1 MANLFDVNVLESPR
15 LPVHIKRLRDRYRD
29 FLTIEKGNSPLT
41 IELKVN
47 AFRTFILRTGITH
60 VSQITPD
67 TVKFFFYKQAKE
79 REWSA
84 NTYRNYWG
92 YLRCFCD
99 WAIKNN
105 YLKEQANPVE
115 KLDKPKK
122 PKVVP
127 RRLSKEQVR
136 ELFATCCTYPWKYL
150 IQRARNIAVFGTFIS
165 TGIRHDELLNIR
177 INDVSFKDRTILI
190 RKGKGGK
197 VRIVKIPFNL
207 TRLLQDYESHIKRL
221 NITREYFFCTIGENT
236 KLRKK
241 DIYRLRD
248 ALTKATGI
256 KFVPHELRHT
266 FASMCLEEKI
276 PITSISKVMGHES
289 ISYTECYLAP
299 EYGIILS
306 HFDEFSPLDF

>member
-1 MANLFDVNVLESPR
+1 MANLFDIHSLESPR
-15 LPVHIKRLRDRYRD
+15 LPIHFKMIKDKYKE
-29 FLTIEKGNSPLT
+29 FLTIEKGHSPLT
-41 IELKVN
+41 IDLKTN
-47 AFRTFILRTGITH
+47 ALCTFILRTGISH
-60 VSQITPD
+60 ISQITPE

-105 YLKEQANPVE
+105 YLKMQLNPVVR
-115 KLDKPKK
+115 LDKPKK

-127 RRLSKEQVR
+127 RRLSKDQIR
-136 ELFATCCTYPWKYL
+136 ELFASCCTYPWKYR
-150 IQRARNIAVFGTFIS
+150 IQRARNIAIFGTFIS
-165 TGIRHDELLNIR
+165 TGVRHNELLNILVTD
-177 INDVSFKDRTILI
+177 ISFKDRTILI

-197 VRIVKIPFNL
+197 VRIVKIPLNL
-207 TRLLQDYESHIKRL
+207 IRLLQEYESHIKRL
-221 NITREYFFCTIGENT
+221 NIEREYFFSTIGDNT
-236 KLRKK
+236 QMRKK

-248 ALTKATGI
+248 TLTEATGI

-289 ISYTECYLAP
+289 ISYTEGYLAP

-306 HFDEFSPLDF
+306 HFDEFSPLAF